1 MKNDNSEPER
11 LFKEEY
17 PISSKESSRH
27 KSRYKSFMKFFVAGY
42 NFGIARDK
50 KWKSKA

>member
-1 MKNDNSEPER
+1 MKNDNSEAEK
-11 LFKEEY
+11 LFKEEF
-17 PISSKESSRH
+17 PVLVEGNKKVKAI
-27 KSRYKSFMKFFVAGY
+27 YKIFMRFFVAGY